1 MKYNLKDP
9 EILYN
14 LVLYI
19 EYTLKVD
26 LMTSNK
32 VINAEQKN
40 KHKIMKDV
48 HIAETDCWKEQMCIL
63 NDALISQ

>member
-1 MKYNLKDP
+1 MRL
-9 EILYN
+9 ILF
-14 LVLYI
+14 I
-19 EYTLKVD
+19 EYTLKVN

-48 HIAETDCWKEQMCIL
+48 HIAETEC
-63 NDALISQ
+63 

>member
-14 LVLYI
+14 PVLYI

-48 HIAETDCWKEQMCIL
+48 HIAETEC
-63 NDALISQ
+63 